1 MEVRAHGLPAQ
12 LLGRVLERPSAVVAY
27 RPARPGMRSSHANLE
42 RAALRRVW
50 VKLPGLRHSARSKSQ
65 ARSSAVIPS
74 TPKWRVAPS
83 AATTTRR
90 MSPRGLASR
99 QKAVKFASPLSD
111 KNSGGTVAAPSPL
124 LAPILGWAV
133 SRAIMVSGAGI
144 GSAGGTGAIDV
155 AVESFDGAT
164 LVLFSVS
171 APGDTD
177 SGTCINSLG
186 RSRSA
191 RLTTS
196 RSTSDSSDSKVIC
209 VLLGRDMETLT
220 MFTLKPRVQGY
231 PLIFMGS
238 HRNVSTTQ
246 RQTGY

>member
-1 MEVRAHGLPAQ
+1 
-12 LLGRVLERPSAVVAY
+12 
-27 RPARPGMRSSHANLE
+27 
-42 RAALRRVW
+42 
-50 VKLPGLRHSARSKSQ
+50 
-65 ARSSAVIPS
+65 
-74 TPKWRVAPS
+74 
-83 AATTTRR
+83 
-90 MSPRGLASR
+90 LASR
-99 QKAVKFASPLSD
+99 QKAVKFVAPPSD
-111 KNSGGTVAAPSPL
+111 KNSGGTVVVPFRL

-144 GSAGGTGAIDV
+144 GSAGSTGGIDV
-155 AVESFDGAT
+155 PVGSSDAAT
-164 LVLFSVS
+164 LVLFSVG

-177 SGTCINSLG
+177 AGACIKSLG

-231 PLIFMGS
+231 PLIFTGS
-238 HRNVSTTQ
+238 HRNAGATQ